1 MKINCSGIG
10 KHDPVHPRKRN
21 IEQLAVLPLRIM
33 SQVTN
38 PANTLDVFCHSNVSD
53 VFNKGF
59 IPLGRPSLYPDCLIP
74 VKNCLLVDAP

>member
-1 MKINCSGIG
+1 
-10 KHDPVHPRKRN
+10 
-21 IEQLAVLPLRIM
+21 M

-59 IPLGRPSLYPDCLIP
+59 IPIGLPSLYPDCLIP